1 MAMRASLFWL
11 GQCGRGLDEGGV
23 AACMT
28 IPQGSRACGTV
39 ECPMC
44 AGLCTRVAADG
55 RAVGGGCTLPVGTTR
70 TTDILCARKMCTYG
84 MNGEF
89 CVGIRV
95 LFIQVFRALAVA
107 SEPRTERLTATG
119 SDRAGSATHRGRC
132 SAPRRRAAS
141 RHTQRNDRS
150 RDSATPT
157 GHRRPDWLGVTF
169 RPGLSR
175 FALFGTSACAWQL
188 FIP

>member
-132 SAPRRRAAS
+132 SAPRRRAAVALAGPRLWLGQGPQAEAS
-141 RHTQRNDRS
+141 RRG
-150 RDSATPT
+150 SAA
-157 GHRRPDWLGVTF
+157 RPD
-169 RPGLSR
+169 R
-175 FALFGTSACAWQL
+175 FEQRLQCL
-188 FIP
+188 RL

>member
-1 MAMRASLFWL
+1 
-11 GQCGRGLDEGGV
+11 
-23 AACMT
+23 MT

-95 LFIQVFRALAVA
+95 FFIQVFRALAVA
-107 SEPRTERLTATG
+107 SEPRTAYRLPAVTAQDPPPTG
-119 SDRAGSATHRGRC
+119 GG

-175 FALFGTSACAWQL
+175 FALFGMRLAIIHPVGTV
-188 FIP
+188 

>member
-55 RAVGGGCTLPVGTTR
+55 RAVGGDCTLPVGTTR

-119 SDRAGSATHRGRC
+119 SDRAGSATHRGARRARAGGPHLDTL
-132 SAPRRRAAS
+132 SETIVLGTRRRRPAIG
-141 RHTQRNDRS
+141 D
-150 RDSATPT
+150 PT
-157 GHRRPDWLGVTF
+157 G
-169 RPGLSR
+169 
-175 FALFGTSACAWQL
+175 SA
-188 FIP
+188 